1 MKKTTAFFLSVG
13 VLAMIVGGIGSAVYF
28 NRAEKSMTDI
38 KKDTYDIKDTKNT
51 KEIHLTLSGNA
62 DFYLLSE
69 NSDQVVMNTK
79 SSVPITLNSS
89 LDVTEKDNQLLISA
103 NATKTK
109 VDLEGLQLGLF
120 DRGSSVALTIPN
132 TAERIIIDG
141 DTSGDISFSDTTT
154 KDLAITLKNA
164 DISLNSINSE
174 KLSVKSD
181 NGDLSIASDTH
192 SDQATFETASGAVY
206 INDFTSSDWSVIT
219 KEGDISLNTI
229 KGIAQIETKNGDI
242 DAINLKGDTDIKST
256 NGDITLTG
264 SNIPKNL
271 TITSEFGDINVYTD
285 EILYD
290 VVIKAQ
296 TNFGDSTIFG
306 KERTSYNTGK
316 ETKSVILKT
325 KSGDIFVEGPSEYE
339 DEQSE

>member
-1 MKKTTAFFLSVG
+1 
-13 VLAMIVGGIGSAVYF
+13 MIVGGIGSAVYF

-38 KKDTYDIKDTKNT
+38 KKDTYEIKDKKNT

-69 NSDQVVMNTK
+69 NSDQVVMNTR
-79 SSVPITLNSS
+79 SSVPVTVNSS
-89 LDVTEKDNQLLISA
+89 LDVKEKDNQLMISA
-103 NATKTK
+103 NANKAK
-109 VDLEGLQLGLF
+109 AELKGLQFGLF
-120 DRGSSVALTIPN
+120 DRGSSVTLTIPN

-141 DTSGDISFSDTTT
+141 ETSGDITFSNTTT
-154 KDLAITLKNA
+154 KDLDITLKNA
-164 DISLNSINSE
+164 DISINNINSE

-181 NGDLSIASDTH
+181 NGDLTISSDSH
-192 SDQATFETASGAVY
+192 SDQATFESTNGDVY

-219 KEGDISLNTI
+219 KEGDISLDAI
-229 KGIAQIETKNGDI
+229 KGVAQIETKNGDI
-242 DAINLKGDTDIKST
+242 DAINLKGDADIKST

-296 TNFGDSTIFG
+296 TNFGDSKIFG
-306 KERTSYNTGK
+306 KERTSYNKGK
-316 ETKSVILKT
+316 ETKSLILKT
-325 KSGDIFVEGPSEYE
+325 KSGDISVEGPSEYE

>member
-38 KKDTYDIKDTKNT
+38 KKDTYEIKDKKNT

-69 NSDQVVMNTK
+69 NSDQVVMNTR
-79 SSVPITLNSS
+79 SSVPVTVNSS
-89 LDVTEKDNQLLISA
+89 LDVAEKDNQLMISA

-109 VDLEGLQLGLF
+109 VELEGLQFGFF

-141 DTSGDISFSDTTT
+141 DTSGDITFSNTTT
-154 KDLAITLKNA
+154 KDLDITLKNA
-164 DISLNSINSE
+164 DISIDRINSE

-181 NGDLSIASDTH
+181 NGDLIISSDTH
-192 SDQATFETASGAVY
+192 SDQATFESTNGDVY

-219 KEGDISLNTI
+219 KEGDISLDTI
-229 KGIAQIETKNGDI
+229 KGVAQIETKNGDI
-242 DAINLKGDTDIKST
+242 DAINLKGDADIKST

-296 TNFGDSTIFG
+296 TNFGDSKIFG
-306 KERTSYNTGK
+306 KERTSYNKGK
-316 ETKSVILKT
+316 ETKSLILKT
-325 KSGDIFVEGPSEYE
+325 KSGDISVEGPSEYE